1 MMLLEEGQCLREQ
14 ALALSGSVRPVAM
27 ASYGAT
33 SLTTLLQ
40 MVAHGLGVTLIPEMA
55 ARPASAMPDLKIVPF
70 QEPMPQRTICL
81 AWRRNKVRHDECVEL
96 AKIIRG
102 LDAAVLAA

>member
-1 MMLLEEGQCLREQ
+1 
-14 ALALSGSVRPVAM
+14 M

-55 ARPASAMPDLKIVPF
+55 IGRSARHSRPEDRALRRADAVAHQSPGLAAEQPAP
-70 QEPMPQRTICL
+70 RRCL
-81 AWRRNKVRHDECVEL
+81 EL
-96 AKIIRG
+96 AKIVRG
-102 LDAAVLAA
+102 LSDVILPQRD